1 MGTIVGYVTPKP
13 PGSRLRRY
21 PTKVINIIGGP
32 GCDKSLFSSAI
43 VLKLHLMQR
52 TVEHIPDVAK
62 MLVWQEDWD
71 ALRNQY
77 AIALQQHRLLQTLD
91 GQVHYLV
98 TEGGLPQL
106 LYYNAHYA
114 DNICDIEKTRRQ
126 ILEWYR
132 QFDNIN
138 IFAQRDPEKPY
149 IQAGRLQDEN
159 RARQIDHELRNT
171 LAGEGIHYTLLPAEH
186 RKIIEWA
193 GSLP

>member
-114 DNICDIEKTRRQ
+114 DNICDIEKTRR
-126 ILEWYR
+126 
-132 QFDNIN
+132 
-138 IFAQRDPEKPY
+138 
-149 IQAGRLQDEN
+149 
-159 RARQIDHELRNT
+159 
-171 LAGEGIHYTLLPAEH
+171 
-186 RKIIEWA
+186 
-193 GSLP
+193 